1 MYSDLKKSKLII
13 FIILSFAIHCLA
25 SYFSVGFYSQD
36 EHFQILSPVEFL
48 LGINDNLFEEIWEFS
63 EDYRIRP
70 WFQSYL
76 YFYIIKSLQFL
87 SVENPFIWIFF
98 IKILF
103 SLLSLATLIL
113 FYLNFKNRLFVDNN
127 FNRFLIL
134 LFCFYPFFHSRTSS
148 ENLGMSFF
156 IIGILIF
163 DYLIHSKNN
172 KKYFYYTIFTGIFF
186 GLAIITRYQILIFVV
201 GIYLWVLIFS
211 FSYNNIRSLL
221 IIGFNIILV
230 LIFGLVFD
238 TFGYQ
243 KINITYYNYFHANF
257 ISGMLNFFGKEP
269 WWYYFLEI
277 PKSFFP
283 PIGLIFL
290 ISFIYL
296 TFKKF
301 NNLIIFISLFYL
313 LVFII
318 IGHKELRFLFPLL
331 FFSPFFIC
339 IFLDSLI
346 KSKFVNFI
354 KILLIF
360 FNLVFL
366 IIFSIIPATE
376 QVGLYKYI
384 YNNKN
389 ELTNIFYED
398 DNPYLIAGLNP
409 KLYTHYLPEISKLNN
424 LKENDKFY
432 LITRNQLIVK
442 SYSHLKCLKK
452 YSVYPDFIYIN
463 PNWKK
468 HKFNWYLFHCNKI
481 S

>member
-1 MYSDLKKSKLII
+1 MYSDLRKSKLII
-13 FIILSFAIHCLA
+13 FIIFSFAIHCLA

-48 LGINDNLFEEIWEFS
+48 LGINDNLYQEIWEFS
-63 EDYRIRP
+63 DDYRIRP
-70 WFQSYL
+70 WFQSYI
-76 YFYIIKSLQFL
+76 YFYIIKLLQFF
-87 SVENPFIWIFF
+87 SIENPFIWTFFLKIIF
-98 IKILF
+98 
-103 SLLSLATLIL
+103 SVLSLTTLIL
-113 FYLNFKNRLFVDNN
+113 FYLNFKNRLFEDNN

-156 IIGILIF
+156 IIGILFF
-163 DYLIHSKNN
+163 DFLLQLKNN
-172 KKYFYYTIFTGIFF
+172 NKYFYYQILSGIFF
-186 GLAIITRYQILIFVV
+186 GLAIIARYQILIFVF

-211 FSYNNIRSLL
+211 LNYNNIKSLL
-221 IIGFNIILV
+221 IISFNIILV

-257 ISGMLNFFGKEP
+257 ISGMLDFFGKEP
-269 WWYYFLEI
+269 WWFYFIEI

-283 PIGLIFL
+283 PIGILFL

-296 TFKKF
+296 IYKKF
-301 NNLIIFISLFYL
+301 NNLIIFISFFYL
-313 LVFII
+313 LVFVI

-339 IFLDSLI
+339 FFLDSLI
-346 KSKFVNFI
+346 KSKFVYLI
-354 KILLIF
+354 KVLLVF
-360 FNLVFL
+360 FNLIFL

-384 YNNKN
+384 YENKN
-389 ELTNIFYED
+389 ELTNIYYED

-409 KLYTHYLPEISKLNN
+409 KLYTHYLPEITKLNN
-424 LKENDKFY
+424 LNVNDKFY
-432 LITRNQLIVK
+432 LITRKQLIIQ
-442 SYSHLKCLKK
+442 SFSHFKCLKK

-468 HKFNWYLFHCNKI
+468 HKFNWYLFYCNKI
-481 S
+481 T

>member
-1 MYSDLKKSKLII
+1 MYSDLKKSKYII

-25 SYFSVGFYSQD
+25 SYLSVGFYSQD

-48 LGINDNLFEEIWEFS
+48 LGINDNLYEEIWEFS

-70 WFQSYL
+70 WFQSYI
-76 YFYIIKSLQFL
+76 YFYIIKLLQFL
-87 SVENPFIWIFF
+87 SIENPFIWTFF
-98 IKILF
+98 IKIIF
-103 SLLSLATLIL
+103 SLLSLVTLIL

-156 IIGILIF
+156 IIGILVF
-163 DYLIHSKNN
+163 DYLLHLKNN
-172 KKYFYYTIFTGIFF
+172 KYFYYANLTGIFF
-186 GLAIITRYQILIFVV
+186 GLAIITRYQILIFVLGV
-201 GIYLWVLIFS
+201 YLWVLIFS
-211 FSYNNIRSLL
+211 LNYKNIKFLF
-221 IIGFNIILV
+221 IIGCNIILV

-243 KINITYYNYFHANF
+243 KINITYYNYFHVNF
-257 ISGMLNFFGKEP
+257 ISGMLDFFGKEP

-283 PIGLIFL
+283 PIGLFFL
-290 ISFIYL
+290 VSFIYL
-296 TFKKF
+296 IFKKF
-301 NNLIIFISLFYL
+301 NNLIVFISFFYL

-346 KSKFVNFI
+346 KLKFINFI

-360 FNLVFL
+360 FNILFL

-384 YNNKN
+384 HDNKN
-389 ELTNIFYED
+389 NLTNIYYED
-398 DNPYLIAGLNP
+398 DNPYFIAGLNP
-409 KLYTHYLPEISKLNN
+409 KLYTHYLPKLE
-424 LKENDKFY
+424 KINDFNTSEQFH
-432 LITRNQLIVK
+432 LITRDQSKVK
-442 SYSHLKCLKK
+442 KLLNTKCTKV

-468 HKFNWYLFHCNKI
+468 HKFNWFFYNCKKQN
-481 S
+481 